1 VAGRAHRRSQPWVWH
16 PAVARLALGRALRPA
31 SQPAAGSSAVSQAS
45 PWWPATT
52 IGRGGGLA
60 GAPAG

>member
-1 VAGRAHRRSQPWVWH
+1 VWH